1 MIRSGCRNQV
11 IFLGFSNRLEDFL
24 QLVFNG
30 FSSSFL
36 ECFLLFFNEADN
48 WSNLLEGFLQLDNEK
63 IKRDFSF
70 DVYITY
76 YLNDPQMRFFCRLYL
91 FWLLAP
97 QSSYFGQ
104 QFSNF
109 NMSDELGACALTV
122 YLAYEYLFPQIL
134 QGITCTN
141 KTTKVSEWELL
152 IWFRSLKRLLYTYA
166 LSARAGITW

>member
-1 MIRSGCRNQV
+1 MTRSGCRNQV

-36 ECFLLFFNEADN
+36 ECFLLFFNETDN

-91 FWLLAP
+91 FWLFAP

-109 NMSDELGACALTV
+109 NMSDEQGACALTV
-122 YLAYEYLFPQIL
+122 YLLMNIFFY
-134 QGITCTN
+134 
-141 KTTKVSEWELL
+141 
-152 IWFRSLKRLLYTYA
+152 RSYR
-166 LSARAGITW
+166 G

>member
-36 ECFLLFFNEADN
+36 ECFLLFFNETDD

-63 IKRDFSF
+63 IKRDFSL
-70 DVYITY
+70 DVYLIT
-76 YLNDPQMRFFCRLYL
+76 LTIHRWDSFAGCTCFG
-91 FWLLAP
+91 FLLHKVLI
-97 QSSYFGQ
+97 FLVK

-122 YLAYEYLFPQIL
+122 YLLMNIFFY
-134 QGITCTN
+134 
-141 KTTKVSEWELL
+141 
-152 IWFRSLKRLLYTYA
+152 RSYR
-166 LSARAGITW
+166 G